1 MSNPRKRPRE
11 NSRRTWATALKR
23 WITKTPDKLKLDPTP
38 RERELAVLEAMED
51 PDKYYDELK
60 RGLSGVLLSD
70 QIMLHSE
77 KYGLIEPLDRTLLKP
92 AAYEL
97 RIGALCSIGGEKRIL
112 YNGPGTE
119 SQLTIE
125 PFEVAVIQ
133 TLERL
138 NMPRYLIARWNVRVR
153 WAYEGLLWVGG
164 PQVDP
169 GYQGHLFCPL
179 YNLSD
184 RPVTLQYGE
193 PIAAI
198 DFVPTTPFRAGASR
212 EYKRPRD
219 RERLIFDDYQRPR
232 SALYEFAR
240 KKIDE
245 FDERLK
251 DIQARIDQYS
261 AITFAALAIL
271 VAAIAAVAGKEAR
284 FSLWDL
290 SFGIAVLAI
299 GLQLWC
305 LYYLRV
311 TTQLYRVQTSGRR
324 SGRFWSVLVLA
335 VLPALFATAF
345 LAYWVA
351 NRVIVTAATY
361 QVERLK
367 GQEESD
373 IKDVRTKLKE
383 IRTEIPAR

>member
-1 MSNPRKRPRE
+1 MSKPQRSLQGSSRE
-11 NSRRTWATALKR
+11 NWWTALKR
-23 WITKTPDKLKLDPTP
+23 RATKTIDQVKLEPTA

-60 RGLSGVLLSD
+60 AELVGVLLSD
-70 QIMLHSE
+70 QIALHAE
-77 KYGLIEPLDRTLLKP
+77 KYGLIAPLDPDLLKP

-97 RIGALCSIGGEKRIL
+97 RIGELCSIGGERRVL

-119 SQLTIE
+119 SELTIE

-169 GYQGHLFCPL
+169 GYKGHLFCPL

-184 RPVTLQYGE
+184 KPVTLKYGDA
-193 PIAAI
+193 IAAI
-198 DFVPTTPFRAGASR
+198 DFVPTTPFRERVSQP
-212 EYKRPRD
+212 YKKPRA
-219 RERLIFDDYQRPR
+219 RGRLIFDEYQRPR
-232 SALYEFAR
+232 SALAEFAR
-240 KKIDE
+240 KRIDE

-251 DIQARIDQYS
+251 GLQARIDQYS

-271 VAAIAAVAGKEAR
+271 VAAIAAVAGRETR
-284 FSLWDL
+284 FNLWDL
-290 SFGIAVLAI
+290 SFGVAVLAI
-299 GLQLWC
+299 GFELWC
-305 LYYLRV
+305 IYYLRV

-324 SGRFWSVLVLA
+324 SGNIWSVLLLA
-335 VLPALFATAF
+335 VLPALFATTL
-345 LAYWVA
+345 LAYWIA
-351 NRVIVTAATY
+351 NRVITTAPPN
-361 QVERLK
+361 QVESLRS
-367 GQEESD
+367 QEGND
-373 IKDVRTKLKE
+373 IKDVRAKLKE
-383 IRTEIPAR
+383 IRTELHLR